1 MERKFQS
8 CTSLLLCEGDNIT
21 DCLNKWLAMR
31 KVFHV
36 IMFSQTTRCTPQS
49 MLLDFLL
56 RHCRHSHNHHAPREI
71 FSWFVVHCF
80 FVVLKGCLSWK
91 DAHRAIVWWIQK
103 GAALSSYLQQW
114 CIWGHV
120 DNATASSSASNLSD
134 TDISPLS
141 DVTMWAFGTIIE
153 WIKPDEVMLT
163 WQSYYIVHGY
173 MWTIIQS
180 FQVSLQ
186 TALNVIVLYDASK
199 YQYGKIESRR
209 TDVRQMAS
217 KYFGLL
223 LLLMYNPWEGP
234 QTTQTKK
241 EKEKYLPWKWTFS
254 CIRLSPPLVVPN
266 LFSKIGNAFV
276 YFIAWTKI
284 VQ

>member
-1 MERKFQS
+1 MV
-8 CTSLLLCEGDNIT
+8 CGSL
-21 DCLNKWLAMR
+21 
-31 KVFHV
+31 F
-36 IMFSQTTRCTPQS
+36 FRCTEGVP
-49 MLLDFLL
+49 FLEG
-56 RHCRHSHNHHAPREI
+56 SH
-71 FSWFVVHCF
+71 
-80 FVVLKGCLSWK
+80 G
-91 DAHRAIVWWIQK
+91 AIVWWIQK

-134 TDISPLS
+134 TDILPLS
-141 DVTMWAFGTIIE
+141 DVTMWAFGTIIK
-153 WIKPDEVMLT
+153 WIKPDGVMLT

-173 MWTIIQS
+173 MRTIIQS

-186 TALNVIVLYDASK
+186 TALNVIWLYDASK

-217 KYFGLL
+217 NYFGLL

-241 EKEKYLPWKWTFS
+241 EKEKCLPWKWTFS
-254 CIRLSPPLVVPN
+254 CIRLSPTLVVPN
-266 LFSKIGNAFV
+266 LLK
-276 YFIAWTKI
+276 K
-284 VQ
+284 